1 MAQNVHDITNE
12 KILLRED
19 NKISLEFIIPATS
32 DFFDGHFDEVK
43 LLPAVGQ
50 FEIITRFAAKYFGLK
65 KSVSSIKRIKF
76 SAPVLPD
83 AQVILAMKYTA
94 QKNTVSFVFSDS
106 ADTEKVYSTGSFQV
120 EKNE

>member
-1 MAQNVHDITNE
+1 MRDHSICNE
-12 KILLRED
+12 KI
-19 NKISLEFIIPATS
+19 ISSQENEIVLELAIPS
-32 DFFDGHFDEVK
+32 ECDFFDGHFDEVK

-83 AQVILAMKYTA
+83 TQVILAMKYTA

-106 ADTEKVYSTGSFQV
+106 ADTEKVYSTGSFKV

>member
-1 MAQNVHDITNE
+1 MRNHSISDEKLISSQENE
-12 KILLRED
+12 VVLQIKIPSD
-19 NKISLEFIIPATS
+19 C

-83 AQVILAMKYTA
+83 SQVTLAMKYAA
-94 QKNTVSFVFSDS
+94 QKKTVSFVLSDS
-106 ADTEKVYSTGSFQV
+106 AEPEKVYSTGSFQV

>member
-1 MAQNVHDITNE
+1 MRDHSICNE
-12 KILLRED
+12 KI
-19 NKISLEFIIPATS
+19 ISSQENEIVLELAIPS
-32 DFFDGHFDEVK
+32 ECDFFDGHFDEFK

-83 AQVILAMKYTA
+83 AQVILAMKYIA